1 MTRLLGRY
9 AVSATLAGVVALAA
23 GCTTDPQPA
32 PPTTTSGVV
41 SPTSPTSLP
50 SPSTSASPTS
60 VAYPTDLPA
69 EALANTPEGAV
80 AFVRYFLKAVN
91 RGYYGPTP
99 GIVVPLSQ
107 PTCRSCAEYQKDFAE
122 LADNKRHLDREP
134 FTVTEITVISDTG
147 PGAVYSVDA
156 VIKQNS
162 ARVIDATGGTHD
174 TWSATTGVLVVDLIR
189 DGERWT
195 VNEVQVRG

>member
-41 SPTSPTSLP
+41 STTSPTSLP

-99 GIVVPLSQ
+99 GAIAPMSTVL
-107 PTCRSCAEYQKDFAE
+107 CGSCSGYEGAWSE
-122 LADNKRHLDREP
+122 LVEAHRHLDREP
-134 FTVTEITVISDTG
+134 FVVTEVTVAPDTSV
-147 PGAVYSVDA
+147 GAVFTVDA
-156 VIKQNS
+156 VVNQQAVRIINADGLVHQSWNAKLGIFVLDLVRDLDRWKVNSIK
-162 ARVIDATGGTHD
+162 
-174 TWSATTGVLVVDLIR
+174 
-189 DGERWT
+189 
-195 VNEVQVRG
+195 VRA